1 MKIYFYSL
9 NFFFDCSNVFVLS
22 CCFGAFLSV
31 LIKNFNM
38 KKIIQIFL
46 FWVIFLS
53 QLWNTFAQQAPGVA
67 CYWLPWCK
75 VTSTGALDRTI
86 ANADDRI
93 IFTFLWN
100 VISEGITYVAVIA
113 VLSLMVWGVMFILAA
128 WEEEKITK
136 ARKWIIWSLVGVI
149 LSISAWW
156 IINLLNT
163 FKIN

>member
-22 CCFGAFLSV
+22 CGFGAFLSV

-38 KKIIQIFL
+38 KKIVQIFL

-53 QLWNTFAQQAPGVA
+53 QLWNTFAQQAPGVV
-67 CYWLPWCK
+67 CYGLPGCNTNT
-75 VTSTGALDRTI
+75 VTVDYDRM
-86 ANADDRI
+86 NSGDNV

-100 VISEGITYVAVIA
+100 VISEWITYVSVIA

-136 ARKWIIWSLVGVI
+136 ARKWIIWSLVGVL